1 MLINGID
8 YLPIDTKEKITIA
21 DSFVVRANKIGTA
34 NGEAKL
40 YIGNDNIDNRQFF
53 GIKGFEIRCFLLKQD
68 LIRYLDETKDEYLSP
83 EQPYQTPHQL
93 PKLWSERQLKL
104 SQLPEIIWFNVVEQ
118 TQISGPRLYVK
129 FDNNQSKFGYEL
141 IRELSLPNITY
152 ISIVKLIVP
161 KDASQKPIFYFR
173 LFADYFGN
181 TIHPSIIEQEEKV
194 ILEEDNTPER
204 KAKLQARQGQGE
216 YRRKLL
222 EHCPFCPVTLI
233 SDDRLL
239 IASHIK
245 PWAKSN
251 DFEKTDPFNGFMF
264 TPTIDYLFDRG
275 FITFTDNKE
284 MLLSPFLSKMTYS
297 KLGLSDNKKY
307 SMLNIEG
314 RTDYLEYHRN
324 KIWKG

>member
-1 MLINGID
+1 MLIDGIH
-8 YLPIDTKEKITIA
+8 YSPIDTKEKITIA
-21 DSFVVRANKIGTA
+21 DSFVVRANKIGSG

-40 YIGNDNIDNRQFF
+40 YIGNENEENRSFF
-53 GIKGFEIRCFLLKQD
+53 GQKGFVDHCFLLKQD
-68 LIRYLDETKDEYLSP
+68 LIKYLDETKEEYLSP
-83 EQPYQTPHQL
+83 EQPYNSPERL
-93 PKLWSERQLKL
+93 PVLWSERQANLIN
-104 SQLPEIIWFNVVEQ
+104 LPEIIWFDIAEQ
-118 TQISGPRLYVK
+118 TQIEGPRLYVK
-129 FDNNQSKFGYEL
+129 FNNQQSKLGYDL

-152 ISIVKLIVP
+152 ISILKLVDTKNP
-161 KDASQKPIFYFR
+161 NQPIFYVR

-181 TIHPSIIEQEEKV
+181 IIHPAIIEQEEEC
-194 ILEEDNTPER
+194 ILKEANTPER
-204 KAKLQARQGQGE
+204 KEKLRARQGQGE

-222 EHCPFCPVTLI
+222 EQCPFCPVTLI

-251 DFEKTDPFNGFMF
+251 DFEKTDPYNGFMF

-275 FITFTDNKE
+275 FITFTNKKE

-297 KLGLSDNKKY
+297 KLGLSDHKKY

-314 RTDYLEYHRN
+314 RAEYLEYHRQ
-324 KIWKG
+324 KIWKGY